1 VRCPPLRIDARGNIW
16 HGAPAIF
23 VPVKSLEMPPR
34 PFRLGRSLTGFG
46 IFATRPIKK
55 RTRVAEYKG
64 PILTQAEADRAERR
78 GNRYLYEVSK
88 NRTIDGTPHRN
99 IARYFNHSCN
109 PNAESI
115 IWRGRVFIKS
125 LRDIKPGE
133 EIVYDYGTDYLKN
146 VIGRSNCKCSRC
158 RRRRAK
164 KAREARALKKRR
176 EARAAAAR
184 KAKRRKTSQ

>member
-1 VRCPPLRIDARGNIW
+1 
-16 HGAPAIF
+16 
-23 VPVKSLEMPPR
+23 MPSR

-55 RTRVAEYKG
+55 RLRIAEYKG
-64 PILTQAEADRAERR
+64 PILTQEEADRAERR

-88 NRTIDGTPHRN
+88 NRTIDGTPNSN

-115 IWRGRVFIKS
+115 VWRGRVFIKT
-125 LRDIKPGE
+125 LRNIKPGE

-164 KAREARALKKRR
+164 KVRETRALKKRR
-176 EARAAAAR
+176 AARALGRKKASRQANKKAAR
-184 KAKRRKTSQ
+184 SKAAR

>member
-1 VRCPPLRIDARGNIW
+1 
-16 HGAPAIF
+16 
-23 VPVKSLEMPPR
+23 MPSR

-55 RTRVAEYKG
+55 RIRLAEYKG
-64 PILTQAEADRAERR
+64 PILTQEEADRAERR

-125 LRDIKPGE
+125 LRNIKPGE

-176 EARAAAAR
+176 EARLLAR
-184 KAKRRKTSQ
+184 KKANGKATRRKTAR